1 MSEIF
6 PQPIRDL
13 PAADIPLN
21 GLNAS
26 LSQSEDHQ
34 ILFMEFHEDVEL
46 QEHSHESQ
54 WSIVLEGQID
64 LVIDGVMRTFLKGDR
79 YFIDA
84 GIKHSG
90 RIHAGYADITFF
102 NEPNRYIAKQ

>member
-1 MSEIF
+1 MEIF
-6 PQPIRDL
+6 PKPIQQL
-13 PAADIPLN
+13 PHADIPLK
-21 GLNAS
+21 GVKAS
-26 LSQSEDHQ
+26 LSQSENHQ

-46 QEHSHESQ
+46 QEHSHECQ

-64 LVIDGVMRTFLKGDR
+64 LVIDGIRRTFSKRDR
-79 YFIDA
+79 YFIDT

-102 NEPNRYIAKQ
+102 NEPNRYKAMQ